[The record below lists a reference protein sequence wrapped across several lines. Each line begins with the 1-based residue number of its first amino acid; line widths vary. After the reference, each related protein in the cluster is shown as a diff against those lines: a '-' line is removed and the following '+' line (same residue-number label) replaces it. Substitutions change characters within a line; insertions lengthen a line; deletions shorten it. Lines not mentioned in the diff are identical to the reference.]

1 MMKILVINGPNLN
14 MLGIREPGIYGKTD
28 YNALCDYIKEEASKM
43 GDVSVELFQSN
54 HEGTIIDKIQEAYGV
69 SDGIVLN
76 AGAYTHYSYAIL
88 DALKAVGI
96 PTAEVHISDIHA
108 REEFRHNSV
117 IKAACC
123 VQICGKG
130 IAGYVEAINYLR
142 DNYKK

>member
-28 YNALCDYIKEEASKM
+28 YNALCDYVKEEASKM

-54 HEGTIIDKIQEAYGV
+54 HEGAIIDKIQEAYGV
-69 SDGIVLN
+69 ADGIVLN

-142 DNYKK
+142 ENYNK